1 MPGPPLYLYRPL
13 PFHTVGAD
21 SISARAPSPLRP
33 TNPRVA
39 LLYSLYVRA
48 VRGISRALK
57 TARRAVFAPRYADAG
72 PGLFDSRTPLLLNMY
87 NKKKKAQP
95 LAKLSFL
102 VTRTGIEL
110 LSFYKYPLMQYVL
123 TIILSLVWISLKG
136 IFISVWYKVWY
147 SSYKKC
153 GTAPACK
160 NK

>member
-1 MPGPPLYLYRPL
+1 MEYSKEDLMEAKKQIWG
-13 PFHTVGAD
+13 VGE
-21 SISARAPSPLRP
+21 
-33 TNPRVA
+33 
-39 LLYSLYVRA
+39 
-48 VRGISRALK
+48 
-57 TARRAVFAPRYADAG
+57 
-72 PGLFDSRTPLLLNMY
+72 NMGTEES
-87 NKKKKAQP
+87 KKIWEENAQFWDN
-95 LAKLSFL
+95 AM
-102 VTRTGIEL
+102 GDEL

>member
-1 MPGPPLYLYRPL
+1 MFCLLLQKFGTIVVTRQKVKEIRDYLGDPPVHLPRPKN
-13 PFHTVGAD
+13 
-21 SISARAPSPLRP
+21 SP
-33 TNPRVA
+33 
-39 LLYSLYVRA
+39 
-48 VRGISRALK
+48 RGC
-57 TARRAVFAPRYADAG
+57 FCPADAG
-72 PGLFDSRTPLLLNMY
+72 PGLFDSRTPLLLTMY

>member
-1 MPGPPLYLYRPL
+1 MNDILLKITNGDRTLAQACNHLVYPAAYAPG
-13 PFHTVGAD
+13 D
-21 SISARAPSPLRP
+21 SITMTVPEPG
-33 TNPRVA
+33 
-39 LLYSLYVRA
+39 YYVIR
-48 VRGISRALK
+48 LD
-57 TARRAVFAPRYADAG
+57 DAM
-72 PGLFDSRTPLLLNMY
+72 NE
-87 NKKKKAQP
+87 
-95 LAKLSFL
+95 
-102 VTRTGIEL
+102 EL

>member
-1 MPGPPLYLYRPL
+1 MTL
-13 PFHTVGAD
+13 P
-21 SISARAPSPLRP
+21 SISL
-33 TNPRVA
+33 
-39 LLYSLYVRA
+39 
-48 VRGISRALK
+48 ALK
-57 TARRAVFAPRYADAG
+57 TARGAVFAPRDADAG
-72 PGLFDSRTPLLLNMY
+72 PGLFDSRTPLLLTMY

>member
-1 MPGPPLYLYRPL
+1 MGCQTGNL
-13 PFHTVGAD
+13 P
-21 SISARAPSPLRP
+21 RA
-33 TNPRVA
+33 
-39 LLYSLYVRA
+39 A
-48 VRGISRALK
+48 V
-57 TARRAVFAPRYADAG
+57 
-72 PGLFDSRTPLLLNMY
+72 LFDSSYGNTKKLLN
-87 NKKKKAQP
+87 P
-95 LAKLSFL
+95 EIEELL

>member
-1 MPGPPLYLYRPL
+1 MSRIQPKTQRSIIAHKSTCVPSGSIPRTGYTKKHSSTSWSVSDDTRGNL
-13 PFHTVGAD
+13 PQ
-21 SISARAPSPLRP
+21 R
-33 TNPRVA
+33 
-39 LLYSLYVRA
+39 
-48 VRGISRALK
+48 
-57 TARRAVFAPRYADAG
+57 TA
-72 PGLFDSRTPLLLNMY
+72 LFDSSLGIHEKTL
-87 NKKKKAQP
+87 QH
-95 LAKLSFL
+95 KLECFL
-102 VTRTGIEL
+102 VTRAGIEL